1 MRNKP
6 KSKVLSACF
15 LSALLAGCSTFHVY
29 QTGGMEDRQ
38 PQNMPDTEWMY
49 AKRNSF
55 LWGLVRQDLPI
66 DNCRDGSGRR
76 KGIEEIRVDRT
87 AAQGLASIL
96 TLGLWTPVKI
106 GWRCNKLRGQTD
118 TLGGETED
126 ASEERP

>member
-1 MRNKP
+1 MTNKP
-6 KSKVLSACF
+6 ISKRLLACLS
-15 LSALLAGCSTFHVY
+15 SALLVGCSTFHVY
-29 QTGGMEDRQ
+29 QTGGMADRE
-38 PQNMPDTEWMY
+38 PQNTPDSEWMY
-49 AKRNSF
+49 VKRNSF

-66 DNCRDGSGRR
+66 DNCRTTGGRR

-118 TLGGETED
+118 TLGETDD
-126 ASEERP
+126 ASAERP

>member
-1 MRNKP
+1 MSNKP
-6 KSKVLSACF
+6 ISKSLLACF

-29 QTGGMEDRQ
+29 QTGGMEDRE

-49 AKRNSF
+49 VKRNSY

-66 DNCRDGSGRR
+66 DNCRTTGGRR

-106 GWRCNKLRGQTD
+106 GWRCNKLRGKTG
-118 TLGGETED
+118 TLGETDD

>member
-1 MRNKP
+1 MSNKP
-6 KSKVLSACF
+6 IRKSLFAG
-15 LSALLAGCSTFHVY
+15 LMSALLVGCSTFHVY
-29 QTGGMEDRQ
+29 QTGGMEDRH

-49 AKRNSF
+49 VKRNSY

-66 DNCRDGSGRR
+66 DNCRTTKGRR

-96 TLGLWTPVKI
+96 TLGLWTPVRI
-106 GWRCNKLRGQTD
+106 GWRCNKLQGTTG
-118 TLGGETED
+118 TLGEAED

>member
-1 MRNKP
+1 M
-6 KSKVLSACF
+6 SKKLIGAKLLAC
-15 LSALLAGCSTFHVY
+15 LASVSLAGCSTFHAY
-29 QTGGMEDRQ
+29 QTGGVGDRQ
-38 PQNMPDTEWMY
+38 DQNVPDTEWMY
-49 AKRNSF
+49 VKRNSF

-66 DNCRDGSGRR
+66 DNCRDTAGRR

-106 GWRCNKLRGQTD
+106 GWRCNKLRGPTG
-118 TLGGETED
+118 TLGETDD

>member
-1 MRNKP
+1 M
-6 KSKVLSACF
+6 SKGPIGKTIAAGLS
-15 LSALLAGCSTFHVY
+15 SILLAGCSTFHAY
-29 QTGGMEDRQ
+29 QTGGVGDSE
-38 PQNMPDTEWMY
+38 PQNVPDTEWMY
-49 AKRNSF
+49 VKRSSF

-66 DNCRDGSGRR
+66 DNCRDTAGRR

-106 GWRCNKLRGQTD
+106 GWRCNKLRGQTG
-118 TLGGETED
+118 TLGETDD

>member
-1 MRNKP
+1 MSNKAL
-6 KSKVLSACF
+6 SKRLLACILS
-15 LSALLAGCSTFHVY
+15 LSLAGCSTFHVY
-29 QTGGMEDRQ
+29 QTGGLEDRH

-49 AKRNSF
+49 AKRNSY

-66 DNCRDGSGRR
+66 DNCRTTNGRR

-96 TLGLWTPVKI
+96 TLGLWTPVTI
-106 GWRCNKLRGQTD
+106 GGRCNKLQGTTG
-118 TLGGETED
+118 TLGEVED